1 LTQIFVLGA
10 NTPVGSAVIQAL
22 HAQGQTVLSD
32 AHDFGDAASL
42 TRGHLL
48 DQLRRFGPF
57 ETFITVVA
65 PPEDQIVYA
74 ADALPL
80 LVEQPLRALSAATD
94 LWGESERQ
102 LIVINGLEMP
112 RVLSQF
118 ERIMLENLIMQT
130 PRILGDLMPS
140 LAVSIVTADEAL
152 GSPKLI

>member
-1 LTQIFVLGA
+1 MLGA

-42 TRGHLL
+42 TLGHLL

-57 ETFITVVA
+57 ETFITVFA
-65 PPEDQIVYA
+65 PTEDQIVYA